1 MQTARATTSAQS
13 EREPR
18 PPRILSCP
26 IVFPSTYLPVDQLG
40 HVVGDESVPTSPTPA
55 SGHTD
60 ESVTSRVDVRGVAT
74 SSFQSVVESVK
85 DYAIFMLD
93 REGRVQT
100 WNAGAELIKGYAPQE
115 IVGRKSDV
123 FYTTEDRDRQHADSL
138 LVRAA
143 ANGRVEEEGWRV
155 RKNGQRF
162 WADVVITARV
172 GSSGEVVG
180 FTKVTRDLS
189 ERREAEEQRRRRDED
204 LLRSEERFRLL
215 VDAVKDHA
223 IVMLD
228 PSGCVATWNGG
239 AERLEGY
246 SAEEIIGQHQS
257 RFRSDEDVRSGKC
270 EEQLAIAARDG
281 RSEEEGWRVCKDGR
295 RFWASVVLSAIRD
308 GSGALVGFAE
318 VTRDLTERR
327 RLDEERLGR
336 VAAEAM
342 TRLKDEF
349 LSIASHELKTPLTA
363 LQIEVQALQR
373 HLGEPLHAEA
383 RGRVARVS
391 RSVGRLASLM
401 DSLLDVTRI
410 EAGQV
415 VLRVEPVDL
424 AEVIAHVIE
433 SLRPTALN
441 AGCDVTLTTA
451 DEPVNGEWDRL
462 RLEQI
467 FSNLLSNAF
476 KYGAGRPVGIS
487 LSRSHANVSVEV
499 SDGGPGIP
507 ARDLER
513 IFGRF
518 ERATINRHQSGLG
531 LGLYVCRNLVEAH
544 CGEIAVRNLAGA
556 GACFTVRLPVRT
568 AATSVVGKVDADAA
582 G

>member
-1 MQTARATTSAQS
+1 MQTTTAATSAQS
-13 EREPR
+13 DREQR
-18 PPRILSCP
+18 PPWTLGGP
-26 IVFPSTYLPVDQLG
+26 IVVPSTYLPADELG
-40 HVVGDESVPTSPTPA
+40 RVTGDESFPASSTPA
-55 SGHTD
+55 RDHTD
-60 ESVTSRVDVRGVAT
+60 DSVTSRVDVRGVARST
-74 SSFQSVVESVK
+74 FQSVVESVK

-123 FYTTEDRDRQHADSL
+123 FYTPEDRDRRHADAL
-138 LVRAA
+138 LGRAA
-143 ANGRVEEEGWRV
+143 TNGRVEEEGWRV

-228 PSGCVATWNGG
+228 PSGRVATWNGG

-246 SAEEIIGQHQS
+246 GAEEIIGHHHS

-270 EEQLAIAARDG
+270 EAQLATAARDG
-281 RSEEEGWRVCKDGR
+281 RSEEESWRLCKDGR
-295 RFWASVVLSAIRD
+295 RFWANVVLSAIRD
-308 GSGALVGFAE
+308 GSGALLGFAE

-363 LQIEVQALQR
+363 LQIEVQFLQR
-373 HLGEPLHAEA
+373 RLTEPLHAEA

-391 RSVGRLASLM
+391 RSVGRLASLV

-424 AEVIAHVIE
+424 AEVIAHVVE

-441 AGCDVTLTTA
+441 AGCDVTMTMP
-451 DEPVNGEWDRL
+451 DQPVRGEWDRL

-476 KYGAGRPVGIS
+476 KYGAGGPVGIS
-487 LSRSHANVSVEV
+487 LSRSHANVIVEV
-499 SDGGPGIP
+499 ADGGPGVP
-507 ARDLER
+507 ALDLER

-518 ERATINRHQSGLG
+518 ERAATNRHQAGLG

-544 CGEIAVRNLAGA
+544 CGEISVRNVAGA
-556 GACFTVRLPVRT
+556 GACFTVRLPIRT
-568 AATSVVGKVDADAA
+568 PATSVIGEVTADA
-582 G
+582 GG